1 MDYIEAAGIKADE
14 ETSSANIRV
23 NAPEIIRMYTEA
35 HISTIEFGTRM
46 PVELVKKGNRLCN
59 HPDNVRFLMSFLRAC
74 AKLESAAILCRKRG
88 IVRNGKQTTLCLYRL
103 VT

>member
-1 MDYIEAAGIKADE
+1 MSLFGETEMDYIEAAGIKADE

-46 PVELVKKGNRLCN
+46 PAELVRKGNRTA
-59 HPDNVRFLMSFLRAC
+59 S
-74 AKLESAAILCRKRG
+74 KR
-88 IVRNGKQTTLCLYRL
+88 R
-103 VT
+103 